1 MIARLIVGR
10 SQGETYL
17 EVEGERITNMS
28 FYRCQRKDGRV
39 IAFDGAIKDM
49 AAPSEPDPRIEDDE
63 EDEEQA

>member
-28 FYRCQRKDGRV
+28 FYRCQRKDGGV
-39 IAFDGAIKDM
+39 IAFDGAVKEM
-49 AAPSEPDPRIEDDE
+49 AVPSEPDPVVEYE
-63 EDEEQA
+63 EDEEQE